1 MRLWFRVPSSEF
13 RVPSSGLP
21 ITAHRSPFTIHHS
34 PFTNSPF
41 TIHHS
46 PFTNSPFTI
55 HQFTI
60 HQFTN
65 SPIHH
70 SPIHHSP
77 IHQFTIHQFTIH
89 QFTIHQFTI
98 HHSERSPMR
107 RANLQAGLFGAV
119 LAVLLGVIALL
130 PYVGLCLAMPLYPVA
145 FFLTGLAVVR
155 LSDQPLSVGQ
165 ATAGGAVAGLIAG
178 AIGGLA
184 AMFLAPLRLAI
195 AGGPE
200 QAALVLSPEMTQSL
214 LARGLDPVAVMDF
227 VAGVGAG
234 IACCSLQLVSGMLLA
249 GTGAA
254 LYAAYRRT

>member
-1 MRLWFRVPSSEF
+1 
-13 RVPSSGLP
+13 
-21 ITAHRSPFTIHHS
+21 
-34 PFTNSPF
+34 
-41 TIHHS
+41 
-46 PFTNSPFTI
+46 
-55 HQFTI
+55 
-60 HQFTN
+60 
-65 SPIHH
+65 
-70 SPIHHSP
+70 
-77 IHQFTIHQFTIH
+77 
-89 QFTIHQFTI
+89 
-98 HHSERSPMR
+98 MR